1 MEKSSPGSK
10 SSLVG
15 LLVSWYKNRIRRN
28 ERLKIYNLYSEG
40 KITREDYT
48 KQRRELEE
56 RYKKEDGTNIQNT

>member
-1 MEKSSPGSK
+1 MEKSSLGSK
-10 SSLVG
+10 SSLVD
-15 LLVSWYKNRIRRN
+15 LLVSWYKNRIRRG
-28 ERLKIYNLYSEG
+28 ERLKIYNLYYEG

>member
-1 MEKSSPGSK
+1 MEKSSLGSK

-15 LLVSWYKNRIRRN
+15 LLVSWYKNRIRRS
-28 ERLKIYNLYSEG
+28 ERLKIYDLYSEG